1 MLLIDCLGREL
12 FMTDKTLNES
22 DLKFLADAGDT
33 AVTVDE
39 SLFEVRDKISLA
51 NPVRKKTESEYKYV
65 FVCLYVC
72 LSERF
77 Y

>member
-1 MLLIDCLGREL
+1 MSLIDCLGREL

-51 NPVRKKTESEYKYV
+51 KPVPKGTESDYKYL
-65 FVCLYVC
+65 FVGLYVC